1 MRVCFGS
8 NADKAVGPQPAGIG
22 RSLFPLDETMSS
34 YQMHWQRTEQLLAE
48 AKTLLP
54 PDVARTNATDLQQFD
69 ELMDAN
75 ELGLAFEWLESITDE
90 NQPTC
95 LPLLG
100 LLRAASEEMNLCEN
114 LSQLDARIQALAKP
128 LGE

>member
-1 MRVCFGS
+1 
-8 NADKAVGPQPAGIG
+8 
-22 RSLFPLDETMSS
+22 MSS

-48 AKTLLP
+48 AKTLLS

-69 ELMDAN
+69 EFMEAN
-75 ELGLAFEWLESITDE
+75 ELGLAFEWLESITYE

-100 LLRAASEEMNLCEN
+100 LLRAAAEEMNLCEK